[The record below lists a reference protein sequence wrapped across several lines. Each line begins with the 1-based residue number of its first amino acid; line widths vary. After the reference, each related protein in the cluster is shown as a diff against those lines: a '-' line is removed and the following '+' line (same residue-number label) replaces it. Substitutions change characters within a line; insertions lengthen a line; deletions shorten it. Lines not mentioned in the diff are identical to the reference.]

1 MKKLSLLLAL
11 ILTPALTIFS
21 QEIPYVFSVENSG
34 DACPIIPKK
43 TLGELPSVKTL
54 PSPFEWVDGSGDID
68 SYDDWACRRNEIKAE
83 IEYYEIGIRPDVPED
98 ITFDFVANETGTGGT
113 LSAVIV
119 HNEVTMTI
127 SSQVNIPEGDGPFPV
142 MIGMGSRANDA
153 GFINLGFSTNQV
165 ATYAMGSKDL
175 NSPFYKMFPD
185 LTEAGDYLAW
195 SWGVS
200 RLIDALQA
208 KAADIKADM
217 NRIGVQGCSYAGKM
231 ALFSGA
237 FDERIALTLVQE
249 SGGGGIS
256 SWRVGDAIGSS
267 VEGIS
272 NTNYSWFSPAL
283 KNVFGND
290 VDKLPYDHHELIAM
304 IAPRAVFIYGNPTQV
319 WLGEESGY
327 VATQAAA
334 QVWEKFGIADRFG
347 FNFNTTQSHC
357 QASASQSESANKFIN
372 RFLKGDESVSTE
384 NVRDAGVLSNVNYKF
399 WISDWSLDG
408 EQGVV
413 PNEELWFEFDSE
425 TCTTIGS
432 KWEVVED
439 ETASNGK
446 FVKPS
451 AGSSVADAS
460 EITKADIVQIPFLL
474 DNNGKLFV
482 HFRLNAPV
490 AGEDA
495 IWVSIDNGEFVAVNN
510 LATNSTWDWVPIIE
524 DETIFKGSHLLEVA
538 ILKDNIMLDKVYITN
553 QATNIPE
560 GLGGDEVSCKV
571 TYQTTIDFETGNI
584 TGWSSKNG
592 SMPTITQEDVYGGEY
607 ALKAVH
613 PAGAQTDVWRLQF
626 VTPLFELT
634 PGHNYEVSFM
644 IKSVG
649 GAGKGRIS
657 MEGTG
662 TLGGQYW
669 ADFNVPEGVWT
680 KVTYSDLK
688 AGTAEADL
696 VFNVG
701 SFADRTYYIDDITIT
716 NKSVDPPVSIK
727 KITNN
732 ADFTVTSSNG
742 VVGVY
747 APENSTVKIYNLNG
761 VLVGQSDKSETSFAL
776 RTGVYV
782 VKVENKG
789 QILTKKVIVK

>member
-1 MKKLSLLLAL
+1 MKNILLLL
-11 ILTPALTIFS
+11 SVFLTFTFAINS
-21 QEIPYVFSVENSG
+21 QEIPLVFSVENSG

-43 TLGELPSVKTL
+43 TLEELPSVLTL
-54 PSPFEWVDGSGDID
+54 PSPFEWADGSGDID

-98 ITFDFVANETGTGGT
+98 ITFDFVANSEGTGGT

-127 SSQVNIPEGDGPFPV
+127 SSQVSIPEGDGPFPV
-142 MIGMGSRANDA
+142 MIGMGYGGGLD
-153 GFINLGFSTNQV
+153 GFIGLTFSTNQV
-165 ATYAMGSKDL
+165 ATYSMSGKDL

-208 KAADIKADM
+208 KATDIKADM
-217 NRIGVQGCSYAGKM
+217 ERVGVQGCSYAGKM

-334 QVWEKFGIADRFG
+334 QVWEKFGISDRFG

-357 QASASQSESANKFIN
+357 NASPSQVESANKFIN

-384 NVRDAGVLSNVNYKF
+384 NVRDAGVLSDVNYKF

-408 EQGVV
+408 EEGGV
-413 PNEELWFEFDSE
+413 PNEEFWFEFESK
-425 TCTTIGS
+425 TCSKIGS
-432 KWEVVED
+432 QWEVIAD
-439 ETASNGK
+439 ETVSNGE
-446 FVKPS
+446 FVKP
-451 AGSSVADAS
+451 ATGSGVADAS
-460 EITKADIVQIPFLL
+460 EIADAEIIQIPFLL

-482 HFRLNAPV
+482 HLRLNTPESENAS
-490 AGEDA
+490 
-495 IWVSIDNGEFVAVNN
+495 IWVAVDDGDFVAVND
-510 LATNSTWDWVPIIE
+510 LSTNGTWAWLPVVE
-524 DETIFKGSHLLEVA
+524 NKTVFKGSHFLKVA
-538 ILKDNIMLDKVYITN
+538 ILDENIMLDKVYITN

-560 GLGGDEVSCKV
+560 GLGGDEISCEVS
-571 TYQTTIDFETGNI
+571 YGSIFDFESGNLD
-584 TGWSSKNG
+584 GWSSKNG
-592 SMPTITQEDVYGGEY
+592 QMPTITQEEVYGGEY

-613 PAGAQTDVWRLQF
+613 SSGTDPWNLQF
-626 VTPLFELT
+626 VTPLFDLT
-634 PGHNYEVSFM
+634 PGHNYEVTFM

-649 GAGKGRIS
+649 GAGRGRIS

-669 ADFNVPEGVWT
+669 ADFNVPEGEWT
-680 KVTYSDLK
+680 KVTYSDLN

-696 VFNVG
+696 VFNLGYV
-701 SFADRTYYIDDITIT
+701 ANRTYYIDDIKIA
-716 NKSVDPPVSIK
+716 NISEQGPVSIK
-727 KITNN
+727 ENS
-732 ADFTVTSSNG
+732 ADDNLIVTSSNG
-742 VVGVY
+742 VIGVY
-747 APENSTVKIYNLNG
+747 APQNSTVKVYNLNG
-761 VLVGQSDKSETSFAL
+761 VLVAQSNNSEVSFAL
-776 RTGVYV
+776 KSGFYI
-782 VKVENKG
+782 VKVENEG
-789 QILTKKVIVK
+789 RVLTKKVVVK